1 MNDRA
6 TTPFLPA
13 RPRAGAAEA
22 ILDHL
27 PFGILHLDRDGHAQA
42 WNPAADA
49 LVGPGLRRGR
59 RCCELFGCGSGS
71 GVLSDDC
78 LTDLVRASQ
87 DALPEI
93 RVDLPGRDDDAGA
106 LWLTGAPM
114 SGTEDGSIV
123 QVRPAD
129 RRDRRRR
136 TDPHWLTGPRLRVNA
151 LGRTEVLSDE
161 TALGGRWLAQRPGQL
176 LKFLVSQRTRSVQL
190 DEIAH
195 GLWPESGFEAQSRV
209 RHTMHKLR
217 RCLEPDRA
225 NRAPSQFIVT
235 REGTYALDPDR
246 VVVDADEF
254 ERLARAGLADL
265 GADAPR
271 ARDRLERAT
280 ALYNGDFLADEPYA
294 EWALDERDRL
304 RYLATCSLHALADMD
319 HRIGDLESAY
329 AHLRR
334 LAELEPL
341 DIHVQRDL
349 LSLCLRRG
357 RRTEATRRFN
367 ALRRRTMRE
376 LGHEPGFLLTELAG
390 EVLAG
395 PPGRAEPLDVAE
407 RGRRRA

>member
-1 MNDRA
+1 LDDRA
-6 TTPFLPA
+6 TTPFVLA

-22 ILDHL
+22 ILEHL
-27 PFGILHLDRDGHAQA
+27 PFGILQLDGGGHAQA

-87 DALPEI
+87 GALPEI

-235 REGTYALDPDR
+235 REGTYALDPDS
-246 VVVDADEF
+246 VV
-254 ERLARAGLADL
+254 